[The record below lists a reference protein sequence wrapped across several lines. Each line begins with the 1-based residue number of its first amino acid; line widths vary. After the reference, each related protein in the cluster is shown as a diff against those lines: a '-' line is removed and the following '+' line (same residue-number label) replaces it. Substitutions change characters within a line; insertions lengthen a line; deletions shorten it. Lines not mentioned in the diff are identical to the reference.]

1 MLESDYSLAL
11 SINLLRIPFKI
22 QRVASRRCHLDGV
35 DILPISCTLSEIGFT
50 HFPLQNTYR
59 NCCASPLGIVVA
71 SLYDVP
77 LAKRLEGRCILVGR

>member
-59 NCCASPLGIVVA
+59 SYCASPFGAVVA
-71 SLYDVP
+71 LLLSTQ
-77 LAKRLEGRCILVGR
+77 I